1 MSGKSENTSLTGFVI
16 SLIGC
21 LIMVLGVL
29 LVYFSFN
36 TTPGIVSPYSI
47 TPIGFFIALIGAFM
61 ILAKKT

>member
-1 MSGKSENTSLTGFVI
+1 MSAKSENTSLTGFVI

-21 LIMVLGVL
+21 IILVLGVL

-47 TPIGFFIALIGAFM
+47 TPFGFLIALIGAFM
-61 ILAKKT
+61 MLAKKT